1 MRRLR
6 EDAEKLLYII
16 SLYTGGEV
24 IKWIKNY
31 ALWVLVYYG
40 IINNVFKSYDYAPTV
55 VMWHGAFRVANISME
70 AEKDLL
76 RLRNEGLI
84 EKLRLATSKYRYI
97 TAYRVSKGGLEYLKG
112 VPAEIRKSVDAVFRP
127 GGSLVAVV
135 LDDYRPLLRMPDGR
149 TIDIGFLEAED
160 VPYESDTYYLLV

>member
-1 MRRLR
+1 MRRLG
-6 EDAEKLLYII
+6 EDAEKLLYLI

-24 IKWIKNY
+24 IRWIKNY

-40 IINNVFKSYDYAPTV
+40 IINDVFKGYDYAPTV

-97 TAYRVSKGGLEYLKG
+97 TAYRVSKDGLEYLKE
-112 VPAEIRKSVDAVFRP
+112 VPTEVKRSVDSVFKP
-127 GGSLVAVV
+127 GGVLVTVV
-135 LDDYRPLLRMPDGR
+135 LEDYKPLLRMPDGK
-149 TIDIGFLEAED
+149 TIDVGFLEAED
-160 VPYESDTYYLLV
+160 VPYESDAYYLLE